1 MIFASTGIYRFC
13 KYRTEFGEGLF
24 TRLRHLRSSFEVAA
38 DTLHPGWR
46 DLLQVIRQDT
56 SSVYHGHPHEWVNM
70 SEGSAIPLAS
80 TYGHLGLPQGF
91 QYQFIDE
98 CVLDTAVFGTQDP
111 RRVPELDPDVCLVCK
126 ERQSDEIE
134 KNQCLCFPALFGGV
148 RHPVPV
154 QVFRTSTGKNNG
166 VIARCVS

>member
-1 MIFASTGIYRFC
+1 
-13 KYRTEFGEGLF
+13 
-24 TRLRHLRSSFEVAA
+24 
-38 DTLHPGWR
+38 
-46 DLLQVIRQDT
+46 
-56 SSVYHGHPHEWVNM
+56 M

>member
-1 MIFASTGIYRFC
+1 M
-13 KYRTEFGEGLF
+13 F

-56 SSVYHGHPHEWVNM
+56 SIAYHGHPHEWVTL
-70 SEGSAIPLAS
+70 SEGPAVPLAS
-80 TYGHLGLPQGF
+80 TYAHLDLPQGF
-91 QYQFIDE
+91 QYQFIDQS
-98 CVLDTAVFGTQDP
+98 VLDTAAFGTQDP
-111 RRVPELDPDVCLVCK
+111 RRVPELDLDVCLVCK
-126 ERQSDEIE
+126 ARQSDEIE

-148 RHPVPV
+148 NHPVPV